1 VQLLINQVS
10 LEVVKFLVEKGA
22 DIHSKTQDGRTA
34 LMLASGKGHLEV
46 VKYLGDTYDGGWHY
60 QYDQGDPDRTITA
73 IESEVLR
80 GK

>member
-1 VQLLINQVS
+1 MILRILVLLLVLS
-10 LEVVKFLVEKGA
+10 FLFIGCHNFIE
-22 DIHSKTQDGRTA
+22 DPDGYSVYERCA
-34 LMLASGKGHLEV
+34 V
-46 VKYLGDTYDGGWHY
+46 CGDTYDGGWHY